1 MKAADIH
8 IKMNGARIKVRRTGF
23 PYFRVRIYSFQFK
36 PYLLTD
42 TFALN
47 SVLYKK
53 QVKMVMLC
61 TLIDNNNSTAH
72 HFSIDNGFID
82 SRTLRI
88 QRLVNVLFRQ
98 NNSICF
104 PESIFKTFLKYKT
117 YIINA
122 LEYPYSNAKL
132 EATNKLIKDMKRQA
146 FGFRNFKNFKTKI
159 LIALNITKER
169 TNLILSRA

>member
-8 IKMNGARIKVRRTGF
+8 IKMNVALIKVRRTGF

-36 PYLLTD
+36 PYLLTN
-42 TFALN
+42 TIALN

-61 TLIDNNNSTAH
+61 TLIDNNNCTAH
-72 HFSIDNGFID
+72 HFSIDNSFIN

-88 QRLVNVLFRQ
+88 HRLVNLLFRQ

-104 PESIFKTFLKYKT
+104 PKSIFKTFLKCFLH
-117 YIINA
+117 IR
-122 LEYPYSNAKL
+122 LVL
-132 EATNKLIKDMKRQA
+132 R
-146 FGFRNFKNFKTKI
+146 
-159 LIALNITKER
+159 
-169 TNLILSRA
+169 

>member
-8 IKMNGARIKVRRTGF
+8 IKMNVALIKVRRTGF

-47 SVLYKK
+47 SILYKK

-72 HFSIDNGFID
+72 HFSIDNSFID

-104 PESIFKTFLKYKT
+104 PKSIFKTFLKCFLH
-117 YIINA
+117 IR
-122 LEYPYSNAKL
+122 LVL
-132 EATNKLIKDMKRQA
+132 R
-146 FGFRNFKNFKTKI
+146 
-159 LIALNITKER
+159 
-169 TNLILSRA
+169 